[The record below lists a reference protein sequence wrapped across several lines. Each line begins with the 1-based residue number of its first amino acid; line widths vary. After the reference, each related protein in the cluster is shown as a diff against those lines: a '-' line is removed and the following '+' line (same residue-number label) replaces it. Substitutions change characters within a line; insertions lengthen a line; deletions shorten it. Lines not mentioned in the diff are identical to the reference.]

1 MDKNKITFVDY
12 DDDKV
17 ELGTNI
23 PFITSTFMNIK
34 TSHDGVDLTKKQTE
48 ELIVF
53 LIDNLDKLD

>member
-17 ELGTNI
+17 VVRTNT

-34 TSHDGVDLTKKQTE
+34 TNYDGVDLTKKQTE